1 MPRLKNVYLNDD
13 EQGVQSQVGTP
24 VLLWCRPPLHT
35 AVEIALRPAGR
46 KAAVHRVP
54 PAASLSV
61 ASRHLAGKIL
71 SYLESDVEVYSGEEA
86 HDLTTTTTSVMDFI
100 EEVRRPVCAACTAMR
115 ASPRVRLCDCDTWY
129 RSTTPRLARSWRV
142 GCSLG
147 TAGARTGRERTRAL
161 PPRTQQGSSTL
172 LLLSPDR

>member
-13 EQGVQSQVGTP
+13 EQGVQSQVDTP
-24 VLLWCRPPLHT
+24 VLLWRQPPLHT

-86 HDLTTTTTSVMDFI
+86 HTTTTTSVMDFI
-100 EEVRRPVCAACTAMR
+100 EEVRRP
-115 ASPRVRLCDCDTWY
+115 ASRRSLFLHPPQMCRHFSRVHKTM
-129 RSTTPRLARSWRV
+129 
-142 GCSLG
+142 
-147 TAGARTGRERTRAL
+147 
-161 PPRTQQGSSTL
+161 
-172 LLLSPDR
+172 